1 MTSSIGANELVHRL
15 SESELQCLRESLFAA
30 VNGPWITDDH
40 EFRSRTGFS
49 RSDASALLLTWP
61 RSLASHIR
69 LARAV
74 LHEVNRGFTIPD
86 EEWSRQFSYSRS
98 KFVALQTKIDA
109 AVPALGQPVAT
120 DEAREL
126 DQRSVSEFLD
136 GLSYNRRIALQSVR
150 YLILKHGSPL
160 SEHTVKGGLAYHA
173 STASG
178 ETPFL
183 TLLPRDSHVSLLV
196 HIGDT
201 GLFRDARLGDEVKVS
216 KKSVRIFRVTLIL
229 EQVLDK
235 YVSSQNVEGLLAH

>member
-1 MTSSIGANELVHRL
+1 M
-15 SESELQCLRESLFAA
+15 
-30 VNGPWITDDH
+30 
-40 EFRSRTGFS
+40 
-49 RSDASALLLTWP
+49 
-61 RSLASHIR
+61 
-69 LARAV
+69 ARAV